1 MNFNHLVEIVD
12 SKLSAVMD
20 ISRDYSDLE
29 LRELISQHIEGLKLR
44 ISLSENEERAILNQV
59 FNNKR
64 KLGIL
69 QPLLEDISI
78 NEIMINGTNNIYIEQ
93 EGKIKALP
101 LRFDSRDKLFNLV
114 QSIISRVN
122 RTVNESNPI
131 VDARLEDGSRINVV
145 LNPIAINGP
154 IVSIRK
160 FSDKAFTMDRFI
172 ELGTLSEQE
181 AEFLIEAVKRRLNI
195 FISGGT
201 SSGKTTFLNVLSQYI
216 SKNERVVT
224 IEDSAELMLNL
235 SNLVRLET
243 REANSEGKG
252 EVDMRSLIKASLRMR
267 PDRIIV
273 GEVRDASALDMLQ
286 ALNTGHDGS
295 MSTGHANSP
304 RDMLLRIET
313 LALWEGHINSE
324 AIRRQMASA
333 IDLIVHLKRN
343 ELMERK
349 LAEISELSSYRKGDY
364 QLNTLFKDGKKI
376 SDMKEKAYKYGR

>member
-1 MNFNHLVEIVD
+1 M
-12 SKLSAVMD
+12 
-20 ISRDYSDLE
+20 
-29 LRELISQHIEGLKLR
+29 
-44 ISLSENEERAILNQV
+44 
-59 FNNKR
+59 
-64 KLGIL
+64 
-69 QPLLEDISI
+69 
-78 NEIMINGTNNIYIEQ
+78 
-93 EGKIKALP
+93 
-101 LRFDSRDKLFNLV
+101 LFR
-114 QSIISRVN
+114 S
-122 RTVNESNPI
+122 
-131 VDARLEDGSRINVV
+131 
-145 LNPIAINGP
+145 
-154 IVSIRK
+154 
-160 FSDKAFTMDRFI
+160 
-172 ELGTLSEQE
+172 
-181 AEFLIEAVKRRLNI
+181 
-195 FISGGT
+195 T

-252 EVDMRSLIKASLRMR
+252 EGDMRSLIKASLRMR